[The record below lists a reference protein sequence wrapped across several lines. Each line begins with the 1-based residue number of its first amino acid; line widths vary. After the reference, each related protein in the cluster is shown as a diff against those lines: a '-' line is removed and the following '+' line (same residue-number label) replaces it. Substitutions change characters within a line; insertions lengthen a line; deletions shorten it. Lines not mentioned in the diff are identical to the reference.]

1 MVALKGI
8 ARAYSA
14 HHSERSCSALAPA
27 PEWWTATPS
36 RSLLQVGCAHLESR
50 WSRFDLG
57 WALSDHRR
65 AHRWAGARRR
75 PHAKGA
81 GSGAA
86 VGPPG
91 QQGRA
96 SICAWG
102 TRAGQRFLFQYNHA
116 LRTIRPH
123 NSAPHNSAVRAD
135 LFGSEKSSTICGLI
149 FESLCNTPPLI
160 LGNPRTPQTSG
171 HRDLG
176 GGTCTPLL
184 LRPARARAS

>member
-1 MVALKGI
+1 MVALKEI

-14 HHSERSCSALAPA
+14 HNSERSCSGLAPA

-36 RSLLQVGCAHLESR
+36 RSLLQVGCAYLESR

-102 TRAGQRFLFQYNHA
+102 TRAGQRSFVPVQS
-116 LRTIRPH
+116 RPSN
-123 NSAPHNSAVRAD
+123 NSAAQFGAAQFGCSGRFVRVRKIEYNRWPNEPGVSRAVGCPAALEAKWRP
-135 LFGSEKSSTICGLI
+135 
-149 FESLCNTPPLI
+149 PPLF
-160 LGNPRTPQTSG
+160 
-171 HRDLG
+171 
-176 GGTCTPLL
+176 
-184 LRPARARAS
+184 

>member
-1 MVALKGI
+1 MVALKEI

-14 HHSERSCSALAPA
+14 HHSERSCSGLAPA

-36 RSLLQVGCAHLESR
+36 RTLLQVGCAHLESR

-57 WALSDHRR
+57 WALGDHRR
-65 AHRWAGARRR
+65 AHRWASARGR

-96 SICAWG
+96 SICARW
-102 TRAGQRFLFQYNHA
+102 TRAGHRCFVPVQLQS
-116 LRTIRPH
+116 RPS
-123 NSAPHNSAVRAD
+123 NISAAQ
-135 LFGSEKSSTICGLI
+135 FGAAHQFGCSGRIVAGLKNRVLTSTIFGLRLPDTCVCRGR
-149 FESLCNTPPLI
+149 ES
-160 LGNPRTPQTSG
+160 
-171 HRDLG
+171 
-176 GGTCTPLL
+176 
-184 LRPARARAS
+184 

>member
-1 MVALKGI
+1 MVALKEM

-14 HHSERSCSALAPA
+14 HHSERSCSGLAPA

-57 WALSDHRR
+57 WALGDHRR
-65 AHRWAGARRR
+65 AHRWAGAKGR

-96 SICAWG
+96 SICAG
-102 TRAGQRFLFQYNHA
+102 GRAPGPRCLFQYNHGP
-116 LRTIRPH
+116 RTFRLH
-123 NSAPHNSAVRAD
+123 NSAPHNSARRVELCWAK
-135 LFGSEKSSTICGLI
+135 KSSTISGLSRRREG
-149 FESLCNTPPLI
+149 FESVPLKAFKI
-160 LGNPRTPQTSG
+160 KKN
-171 HRDLG
+171 
-176 GGTCTPLL
+176 
-184 LRPARARAS
+184 

>member
-1 MVALKGI
+1 MVALKEI

-14 HHSERSCSALAPA
+14 HHSERSCSGLAPA

-57 WALSDHRR
+57 WALGDHRR
-65 AHRWAGARRR
+65 AYRWAGAKGR

-86 VGPPG
+86 VGPSG

-96 SICAWG
+96 SICARW
-102 TRAGQRFLFQYNHA
+102 TRAGQRCFEFCSSTTTITAFEHFG
-116 LRTIRPH
+116 RTIRRRT
-123 NSAPHNSAVRAD
+123 SIR
-135 LFGSEKSSTICGLI
+135 LFGPNCRGSKKSSTIFGLRLPDTCVCRGR
-149 FESLCNTPPLI
+149 ES
-160 LGNPRTPQTSG
+160 
-171 HRDLG
+171 
-176 GGTCTPLL
+176 
-184 LRPARARAS
+184 

>member
-1 MVALKGI
+1 MVALKEI

-14 HHSERSCSALAPA
+14 HHSERSCSGLAPA

-57 WALSDHRR
+57 WALGDHRR
-65 AHRWAGARRR
+65 AHRWAGARGR

-96 SICAWG
+96 SICARW
-102 TRAGQRFLFQYNHA
+102 TRAGQRCFVPDNDNHG
-116 LRTIRPH
+116 LRTFRPH
-123 NSAPHNSAVRAD
+123 NSAPHINSAVRAV
-135 LFGSEKSSTICGLI
+135 GRIVAGPKNRVQ
-149 FESLCNTPPLI
+149 SLA
-160 LGNPRTPQTSG
+160 LGCRTLAFAAG
-171 HRDLG
+171 VK
-176 GGTCTPLL
+176 
-184 LRPARARAS
+184 AEA